1 MEERTKGTNIW
12 RRLSYGYLKLLE
24 KTVRIEWQQ
33 PECYRGHNVIGF
45 WHEDSFAMNL
55 ALRAMERDAA
65 VSVLV
70 TPDEQGQYF
79 QYLLERLGKDAVRI
93 GYGFCNAGT
102 LKDILESLRDNK
114 RSVAIAMDGPFGPRH
129 IPKKLTYFLSEKS
142 QTELLGG
149 LLFMIV
155 LIGAGRS
162 LGGYLKEFTFDVVSV
177 KIAAKL
183 RKDLFAHIEGLS
195 MDYFDDT
202 NTGEL
207 MARVKDD
214 IDAVWN
220 SLGYV
225 GMLIIEVA
233 IHISMVLYCMFSLNW
248 KLAFLPLGVMVLM
261 GAVAI
266 FMERRLDKIYEA
278 ISEENAQLTTI
289 AEENLAGVRTVK
301 AFAREKFEIQKF
313 LSHNRQY
320 YDLNMQQARVLVR
333 FYPMFQFTGK
343 LLPVAMVIIG
353 GIQVIHGEMTLG
365 SLVAFSEYCRNIVWP
380 MEMLGW
386 LTNDLSSAVASCK
399 KINKIYKQESSI
411 KEQEQP
417 VVLKQVEGDISF
429 EHVSFSRG
437 DQKILEDVSFSLAH
451 GNTLGV
457 MGATGAGKTSMVNLL
472 MRFFDVGAGSVKLDG
487 VDVREL
493 SLGQLRSSI
502 GTVMQDVF
510 LFSDT
515 ISENIRM
522 GQRETVDSPAMVHAA
537 SLARAKGFIEAMPE
551 AYETIIGE
559 RGVGLSGGQK
569 QRISIARAIAKQNP
583 VLILDDSTSAL
594 DMETEYEI
602 QKSLES
608 LEATKIIIAHRIS
621 AVRRADEIIFLEDG
635 RIKERGT
642 HEELLAKRGLY
653 YDTYVAQM
661 GVSPEEASA
670 AATLA

>member
-1 MEERTKGTNIW
+1 MKKILKYIAHYW
-12 RRLSYGYLKLLE
+12 YAYL
-24 KTVRIEWQQ
+24 
-33 PECYRGHNVIGF
+33 F
-45 WHEDSFAMNL
+45 
-55 ALRAMERDAA
+55 
-65 VSVLV
+65 
-70 TPDEQGQYF
+70 
-79 QYLLERLGKDAVRI
+79 
-93 GYGFCNAGT
+93 
-102 LKDILESLRDNK
+102 
-114 RSVAIAMDGPFGPRH
+114 AIACMAAAIVLDMLYPV
-129 IPKKLTYFLSEKS
+129 ITKS
-142 QTELLGG
+142 IVDDVIIKGQTELLGG

-487 VDVREL
+487 VDVRKL

-559 RGVGLSGGQK
+559 QGVGLSGGQK

>member
-1 MEERTKGTNIW
+1 MKKILKYIAHYW
-12 RRLSYGYLKLLE
+12 YAYL
-24 KTVRIEWQQ
+24 
-33 PECYRGHNVIGF
+33 F
-45 WHEDSFAMNL
+45 
-55 ALRAMERDAA
+55 
-65 VSVLV
+65 
-70 TPDEQGQYF
+70 
-79 QYLLERLGKDAVRI
+79 
-93 GYGFCNAGT
+93 
-102 LKDILESLRDNK
+102 
-114 RSVAIAMDGPFGPRH
+114 AIACMAAAIVLDMLYPV
-129 IPKKLTYFLSEKS
+129 ITKS
-142 QTELLGG
+142 IVDDVIIKGQTELLGG

-399 KINKIYKQESSI
+399 KISKIDKQESSI
-411 KEQEQP
+411 KEQVQP

-559 RGVGLSGGQK
+559 QGVGLSGGQK

>member
-1 MEERTKGTNIW
+1 MKKILKYIAHYW
-12 RRLSYGYLKLLE
+12 YAYL
-24 KTVRIEWQQ
+24 
-33 PECYRGHNVIGF
+33 F
-45 WHEDSFAMNL
+45 
-55 ALRAMERDAA
+55 
-65 VSVLV
+65 
-70 TPDEQGQYF
+70 
-79 QYLLERLGKDAVRI
+79 
-93 GYGFCNAGT
+93 
-102 LKDILESLRDNK
+102 
-114 RSVAIAMDGPFGPRH
+114 AIACMAAAIVLDMLYPV
-129 IPKKLTYFLSEKS
+129 ITKS
-142 QTELLGG
+142 IVDDVIIKGQTELLGG

-602 QKSLES
+602 QKSLDA

-670 AATLA
+670 AATLV